1 VKACLL
7 FIALLTGA
15 TAFGATTQAVE
26 PGELPQATLSQIAHR
41 KLDRVELLG
50 VTAFAQSDVE
60 SSLDIGPGDL
70 VDRGKIER
78 TRENL
83 KTLYKNRGYEQ
94 MKISA
99 RIYQKKDEY
108 GYPSLTLEYRVS
120 EGEPTRI
127 GVLNLDLTQ
136 ANPASVRFWNGF
148 RIELEKKIGLAA
160 GDLYDLEKVA
170 NAKRV
175 IEEALASNEYIG
187 AKVDDIIVSDLGD
200 ASVPDALKA
209 QLVRKKTG
217 RWIGLEFKI
226 ILGERATFGFRGNQ
240 AIPQSRL
247 VALIS
252 EQRAVG
258 FGKDYVQSIRARLE
272 DEYRSQ
278 GYAHVDIQAY
288 IFEKPEQRERHI
300 TYTID
305 EGPRVSIEQLQFDGN
320 IVFSSDELK
329 AQFYKTASDVVSHG
343 YYVEKD
349 VQKAAQLLLDWIKSK
364 GYLSAKLLTINHD
377 FPLKP
382 QKSDTGRFVD
392 LSIYLYEGDQTKV
405 RGVEL
410 NGLHALTPDEVKS
423 ALGVSDGEPLNLF
436 TFSDGIEKLKSL
448 YREKGYLSIQINN
461 EGTDGVVTYH
471 DENRFADVFLD
482 LTEGPQYKVTGIQI
496 EGLVKTKDYVIKRE
510 LLFKQGEVL
519 KQSEI
524 TGSEAKLHRLGLFSS
539 VSVRALDDPD
549 HIDGK
554 IVRITIQEGTPG
566 VIAGGPGLRNDL
578 GIRLFGQVGYSNLW
592 GENHTISLNVAV
604 NHRFED
610 FHFVEYATQLAYD
623 WPFFAFGETTF
634 RPTITLTGT
643 EYLDF
648 DAVTASFA
656 LNWERK
662 LSKRFTGTFSYALQR
677 IIQFNA
683 QDASDDQ
690 GIRIGSVIPSIRY
703 DARDNALNP
712 SSGFFSS
719 LSYEY
724 ASPWLLAQRAPY
736 PIGYSRTIFRSDYYL
751 PIGNEVDWYFSFRTG
766 YETNLLQ
773 GDTRSSIPLIEQF
786 ALGGIGSLRGIQEQ
800 ALNVRNY
807 SAVNEAS
814 YVNYRTQID
823 LPFAGA
829 LKFGPFLDVANLN
842 VDEYSF
848 YKNLLYS
855 PGFSFRYQTPVG
867 PVNLDFGFPINPPPG
882 TDTQEFFFS
891 IGIL

>member
-1 VKACLL
+1 VKR
-7 FIALLTGA
+7 IAFLAILIAVSASAETL
-15 TAFGATTQAVE
+15 QPIVE
-26 PGELPQATLSQIAHR
+26 PSDIPQLALSQIAHR

-50 VTAFAQSDVE
+50 VTAFAQADVE

-78 TRENL
+78 TRDNL

-108 GYPSLTLEYRVS
+108 GYPSLVLEYRVV

-127 GVLNLDLTQ
+127 GSLDLSLTQ
-136 ANPASVRFWNGF
+136 MNPATARFWNRF
-148 RIELEKKIGLAA
+148 KVELEKKIGLGD
-160 GDLYDLEKVA
+160 GDLYDLEKLA
-170 NAKRV
+170 NARRV
-175 IEEALASNEYIG
+175 IEESLASNEYIG
-187 AKVDDIIVSDLGD
+187 AKVEDVVISELKES
-200 ASVPDALKA
+200 AVPDA
-209 QLVRKKTG
+209 VRVLTIPKKTA
-217 RWIGLEFKI
+217 RWIGLDFKI
-226 ILGERATFGFRGNQ
+226 VLGERATFGFRGNQ

-258 FGKDYVQSIRARLE
+258 FGKDYVESIRTRLE
-272 DEYRSQ
+272 DEYRSS
-278 GYAHVDIQAY
+278 GYAHADIKSY
-288 IFEKPEQRERHI
+288 TFEKPEQRERHI
-300 TYTID
+300 TYVID
-305 EGPRVSIEQLQFDGN
+305 EGPRVAIEQLQFDGN
-320 IVFSSDELK
+320 VVFSSEELK
-329 AQFYKTASDVVSHG
+329 SQFFKNASDVVSHG

-349 VQKAAQLLLDWIKSK
+349 VQKGAQQLLDWIKSK

-377 FPLKP
+377 YPLKP
-382 QKSDTGRFVD
+382 LKTDSGRFVD

-405 RGVEL
+405 RGIDL
-410 NGLHALTPDEVKS
+410 KGLHALSADEVKS
-423 ALGVSDGEPLNLF
+423 ALSISEGQPLNLF
-436 TFSDGIEKLKSL
+436 TFSDGIEKLKSV
-448 YREKGYLSIQINN
+448 YRERGYLSIQILN
-461 EGTDGVVTYH
+461 EGTDSVITYH
-471 DENRFADVFLD
+471 DENRFADVSLD
-482 LTEGPQYKVTGIQI
+482 LSEGPQYKVTGIQI
-496 EGLVKTKDYVIKRE
+496 EGLVKTKDFVVKRE

-519 KQSEI
+519 QQSEL

-549 HIDGK
+549 HVDGK
-554 IVRITIQEGTPG
+554 IVRITTQEGTPG

-604 NHRFED
+604 NHRFEN
-610 FHFVEYATQLAYD
+610 FHFVEYETQLAYN

-648 DAVTASFA
+648 DAVTAAFA

-662 LSKRFTGTFSYALQR
+662 LSTRFTGAFTYSLER

-683 QDASDDQ
+683 ADPNDDQ
-690 GIRIGSVIPSIRY
+690 GIRIGSAIPSIRY

-719 LSYEY
+719 LSYEF
-724 ASPWLLAQRAPY
+724 ASPWLLSQRSPY
-736 PIGYSRTIFRSDYYL
+736 PIGYSRTVFRTDYYL
-751 PIGNEVDWYFSFRTG
+751 PIGSEVDWYFSFRTG
-766 YETNLLQ
+766 YESNLLQ
-773 GDTRSSIPLIEQF
+773 GDQRSYIPLIEQF

-800 ALNVRNY
+800 ALNLRNQ
-807 SAVNEAS
+807 NIQEAS
-814 YVNYRTQID
+814 YANYRTQID
-823 LPFAGA
+823 LPFAGS

-842 VDEYSF
+842 YDQYSL
-848 YKNLLYS
+848 YRNLLYS